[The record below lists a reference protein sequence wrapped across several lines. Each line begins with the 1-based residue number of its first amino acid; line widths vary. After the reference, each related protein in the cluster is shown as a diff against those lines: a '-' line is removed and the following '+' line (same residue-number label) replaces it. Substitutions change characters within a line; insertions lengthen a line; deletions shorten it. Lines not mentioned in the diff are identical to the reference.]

1 MGAVPEAAQSPPLT
15 EAVDPQPT
23 TEAAEPQPTSEAAS
37 STGGFSDAELDAPTR
52 KDTQVAIEGDR
63 LTDRQLT
70 RALTVLGA
78 DTTVS
83 AKQVYR

>member
-1 MGAVPEAAQSPPLT
+1 M
-15 EAVDPQPT
+15 DPQLT
-23 TEAAEPQPTSEAAS
+23 TEAAEPQPTNAAVS
-37 STGGFSDAELDAPTR
+37 STGGFSDAELESPTP
-52 KDTQVAIEGDR
+52 KEMQVAIEGDR